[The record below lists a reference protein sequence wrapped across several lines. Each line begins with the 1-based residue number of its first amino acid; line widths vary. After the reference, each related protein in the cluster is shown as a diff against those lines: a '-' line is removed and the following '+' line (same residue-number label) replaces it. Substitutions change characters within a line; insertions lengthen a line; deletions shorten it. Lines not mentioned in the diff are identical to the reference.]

1 MRNLHF
7 WVAAVVG
14 LLIAAFAIAVL
25 RIALAE
31 SLWLDEL
38 HTSWTVS
45 GAWHEIAS
53 RAAAGNQTP
62 LYFWL
67 TGLLSMTLGQQS
79 DWLLR
84 LPSVVAWLLA
94 IVLVAWRIRWKTP
107 GEDAQGWLF
116 ALCVVSW
123 IVLDR
128 LQWFYATE
136 ARPYALVQLVSLAGW
151 CCVEGIVQ
159 ADGRPNRTRTFIL
172 AWCLLSVV
180 NVYLHLTAVLPI
192 LLQWLVCGG
201 LVLRTRGWQLR
212 REQAVVTSGQTKP
225 ELNFALAWPIAAVAV
240 GLALLPILQLA
251 FPVWQRRAQ
260 WATFASDISL
270 SKAIWMFP
278 FIPVLVCVF
287 IGCTADRMYSSKG
300 KMPTATDTRWL
311 WWSAMLGPWLLCW
324 TVTAIGVAPVFHSRY
339 VFASAL
345 PVFVVG
351 AIELMRC
358 RNGLIRWLTSLAV
371 AVAIMCSQ
379 GSVSV
384 WRAGYLVGNLRG
396 EDWRGASRW
405 LSEHMEPGQPLLCSS
420 GLIEANSIAG
430 KPVRL
435 PLDDGFAEYL
445 SFPLLGVYRV
455 VDRSGHEVSVTPLV
469 GDYRHWA
476 SQVIERLAEEPA
488 QAPNLWLVYR
498 GALGRL
504 KTKLAQLQVDL
515 HQQDIRIEVT
525 EPKGF
530 GNLYVVEL
538 KR

>member
-7 WVAAVVG
+7 WVAAVLG
-14 LLIAAFAIAVL
+14 LMIAAFAVAVL

-45 GAWHEIAS
+45 GAWQEIAS

-67 TGLLSMTLGQQS
+67 TGLLSLTLGQQS

-159 ADGRPNRTRTFIL
+159 SDGRPIRTRTLIL

-180 NVYLHLTAVLPI
+180 NVYSHLTAVLPV

-201 LVLRTRGWQLR
+201 LVLRKRGWQLR
-212 REQAVVTSGQTKP
+212 REQAVVTSGPTKP

-240 GLALLPILQLA
+240 GVALLPILQLA

-270 SKAIWMFP
+270 SNAIWMFP

-287 IGCTADRMYSSKG
+287 IGCAADRMYSSKG
-300 KMPTATDTRWL
+300 KIPTVTDFRWL

-358 RNGLIRWLTSLAV
+358 RNGFIRWLTCLAV
-371 AVAIMCSQ
+371 AVAILFSQ

-396 EDWRGASRW
+396 EDWRAASRW
-405 LSEHMEPGQPLLCSS
+405 VSEHMEPGQPLLCSS

-435 PLDDGFAEYL
+435 PLDKGFAEYL

-455 VDRSGHEVSVTPLV
+455 VDRSGHDVSVTPLV
-469 GDYRHWA
+469 GDYRQWA

-504 KTKLAQLQVDL
+504 KTKLAQLQADL
-515 HQQDIRIEVT
+515 HQQDIRIEAT
-525 EPKGF
+525 EPKGL